1 RTGKDASA
9 GKATFVSLLGADR
22 ARQQARVLVEQ
33 AIDHLGDHGEE
44 ADLLRAIARFSIERD
59 R

>member
-1 RTGKDASA
+1 VQ

-22 ARQQARVLVEQ
+22 ARAQAELLTEQ
-33 AIDHLGDHGEE
+33 AIDHLKSFGDD
-44 ADLLRAIARFSIERD
+44 ARLLRAIAHFAVERD